1 MCANSLG
8 QEAGGPAAAQG
19 PTHSRLRL
27 CGAPGCRMGTCPCR
41 LFVDLDARYLLGTA
55 IQKGRPLGRAM
66 PRTVVTSVK
75 PATMALTCLRWTCS
89 CGAPRSLG
97 RPHGAGLPAW
107 PAHASV
113 LDLNVHHRPPHTDGG
128 RMLRSTGHTNPH
140 PLHHQTGVTP
150 TPASLSRPPQLSPPH
165 EALLASSPRLE
176 TLQAFAWTIQ
186 PALSHGGSPS
196 SLQAAEWGRS
206 PSTPAS
212 AARTEGAGQGLS
224 GVPGMKQ
231 ACPTATY
238 KPVNAAASCRGRGDS
253 GG

>member
-1 MCANSLG
+1 M
-8 QEAGGPAAAQG
+8 
-19 PTHSRLRL
+19 
-27 CGAPGCRMGTCPCR
+27 
-41 LFVDLDARYLLGTA
+41 
-55 IQKGRPLGRAM
+55 
-66 PRTVVTSVK
+66 TSVK

-165 EALLASSPRLE
+165 EALLASSPRSE
-176 TLQAFAWTIQ
+176 TLQAFAWTVQ

-231 ACPTATY
+231 ACLTATY
-238 KPVNAAASCRGRGDS
+238 KPVNAAASCRGGGGAVEVRGGDS
-253 GG
+253 DLRWHPTPIPRAPLRTTGLAGGQERASATAPGSPRARCLDPHCPVQMQCQPLWGF